1 MTLTGYVFLITLLV
15 ASEVSYLR
23 LAQYFGIV
31 DKPNERS
38 SHTGQTI
45 IRGGGVLFWI
55 AAWGAFVFTYFDFP
69 YFFAGLSLVAAIS
82 FLDDLHSL
90 ANRYRISIHF
100 VGIGL
105 MLYQATGFEVEFWI
119 MGVLLIMGVGILNA
133 YNFMDGINGI
143 TAFYSLVA
151 VGTFWYSHM
160 QYVPEGAINNALLP
174 FTLVALLI
182 FSYFNARSRAICFAG
197 DVGSVSIAFIIL
209 YALVVFI
216 KASHTYLP
224 ILFLAVYGIDSVLT
238 ITHRLYLRQNIFQAH
253 RLHLFQLL
261 VHKKQWS
268 HLRVSAWYALVQLG
282 INGLILATLHRPL
295 VAQLTLTAVILVVL
309 TSMYVIVKSRLMK
322 VNLDTTVLKAKGPI
336 Y

>member
-1 MTLTGYVFLITLLV
+1 MTLTGYVFLIALLI

-23 LAQYFGIV
+23 LARYFGIV
-31 DKPNERS
+31 DRPNERS
-38 SHTGQTI
+38 SHTGQTT

-90 ANRYRISIHF
+90 ANRYRISMQFIAISF
-100 VGIGL
+100 
-105 MLYQATGFEVEFWI
+105 MLYQTTGFEGEFWMI
-119 MGVLLIMGVGILNA
+119 GLLLIIGVGILNA

-143 TAFYSLVA
+143 TAFYSLVT
-151 VGTFWYSHM
+151 VGTFWYSHT

-182 FSYFNARSRAICFAG
+182 FSYFNARSKAICFAG

-238 ITHRLYLRQNIFQAH
+238 ITHRIYLGHNIFQAH

-261 VHKKQWS
+261 VHKKHWS
-268 HLRVSAWYALVQLG
+268 HLRVSALYALVQLG
-282 INGLILATLHRPL
+282 INGLVLAALHLPL
-295 VAQLTLTAVILVVL
+295 VAQLTLTAVILGVL
-309 TSMYVIVKSRLMK
+309 ASMYVAVKLQLMK
-322 VNLDTTVLKAKGPI
+322 VKNPKSQRAD
-336 Y
+336 